1 MNILYYTWQEIISD
15 DIFSTLVSFGFN
27 VTKLQYKLKN
37 NISDSEFIKYI
48 ENMLD
53 NGYDGEKYD
62 CILRCNFLPVLSKV
76 AWRKKIK
83 YVSWCYDSPCMTLYS
98 DMIYNP
104 YNYIFHFDGF
114 EAERLKKSGVEHAYH
129 MPLAVN
135 CSRVNELISKG
146 SNEDKIC
153 EMSELNHMN
162 YKINN
167 GMCYDNGITFMGS
180 MYNSISDYDDLY
192 GRLDAYLKGRFDA
205 ILGVNNL
212 FTGMDLL
219 DELVNEDLMK
229 EINKIISF
237 THIDEYHIGDSEVVK
252 NILSRKISGNDRM
265 RIVKKLAEKYKLTLY
280 TTSAIQAIHNVCN
293 KGALEYLH
301 KMPVVFHNSKIN
313 INLTLRCIR
322 KGIPL
327 RALDIMGAGGFLLSD
342 YQQELDDLFV
352 DGEDMVLFYNDEDM
366 LNKIEYYLNHDKE
379 RCEIAAN
386 GHRKVMEMYD
396 YKNAW
401 EKIFGIVKK

>member
-37 NISDSEFIKYI
+37 NISDSEFMKYI

-53 NGYDGEKYD
+53 NGYNGEKYD
-62 CILRCNFLPVLSKV
+62 CILSCNFLPVLSKT

-104 YNYIFHFDGF
+104 YNYIFHFDSF
-114 EAERLKKSGVEHAYH
+114 EVERLKKTGVEHVYH

-135 CSRVNELISKG
+135 CDRVNELI
-146 SNEDKIC
+146 NDQ
-153 EMSELNHMN
+153 
-162 YKINN
+162 Y
-167 GMCYDNGITFMGS
+167 YDSDITFMGN
-180 MYNSISDYDDLY
+180 MYNNIGDYDDLY
-192 GRLDAYLKGRFDA
+192 SRLDDYLKGRFDA

-219 DELVNEDLMK
+219 DELVNEDLMN

-237 THIDEYHIGDSEVVK
+237 THIDEYHIDDSDIVK

-265 RIVKKLAEKYKLTLY
+265 RIVNKLAEKYELTLY
-280 TTSAIQAIHNVCN
+280 TTSDMQDIHNVCN
-293 KGALEYLH
+293 KGPLEYLH
-301 KMPVVFHNSKIN
+301 KMPMVFHNSKIN
-313 INLTLRCIR
+313 INITLRCIR

-342 YQQELDDLFV
+342 YQQELADLFV
-352 DGEDMVLFYNDEDM
+352 DGEDMVLFHDDEDM
-366 LNKIEYYLNHDKE
+366 LNKVEYYLDHDKE
-379 RCEIAAN
+379 RREIAVN
-386 GHRKVMEMYD
+386 GQIKVKEMFD

-401 EKIFGIVKK
+401 KKIFDIIFG

>member
-15 DIFSTLVSFGFN
+15 DIFSTLVGFGFN

-37 NISDSEFIKYI
+37 NISDSEFMKYI
-48 ENMLD
+48 ENMID
-53 NGYDGEKYD
+53 NGYNGEKYD
-62 CILRCNFLPVLSKV
+62 CILSCNFLPVLSKV

-104 YNYIFHFDGF
+104 YNYIFHFDSF
-114 EAERLKKSGVEHAYH
+114 EVERLKKIGVEHVYH

-135 CSRVNELISKG
+135 YDRVNELI
-146 SNEDKIC
+146 NDQ
-153 EMSELNHMN
+153 
-162 YKINN
+162 Y
-167 GMCYDNGITFMGS
+167 YDSDITFMGN
-180 MYNSISDYDDLY
+180 MYNNIGDYDDLY
-192 GRLDAYLKGRFDA
+192 CRLDDYLKGRFDA

-219 DELVNEDLMK
+219 DELVNEDLMN

-237 THIDEYHIGDSEVVK
+237 THIDEYHIDDSDIVK

-265 RIVKKLAEKYKLTLY
+265 RIVNKLAEKYELTLY
-280 TTSAIQAIHNVCN
+280 TTSDMQDIHNVCN
-293 KGALEYLH
+293 KGPLEYLH
-301 KMPVVFHNSKIN
+301 KMPMVFHNSKIN
-313 INLTLRCIR
+313 INITLRCIR
-322 KGIPL
+322 KGITL

-342 YQQELDDLFV
+342 YQQELADLFV
-352 DGEDMVLFYNDEDM
+352 DGEDMVLFHDDEDM
-366 LNKIEYYLNHDKE
+366 LNKVEYYLDHDKE
-379 RCEIAAN
+379 RREIAVN
-386 GHRKVMEMYD
+386 GQIKVKEMFD

-401 EKIFGIVKK
+401 KKIFDIIFG

>member
-62 CILRCNFLPVLSKV
+62 CILSCNFLPVLSKV

-104 YNYIFHFDGF
+104 YNYIFHFDSF

-135 CSRVNELISKG
+135 CSRVNKLISKG

-153 EMSELNHMN
+153 EMSELNQMN

-192 GRLDAYLKGRFDA
+192 CRLDDYLKGRFDA

-212 FTGMDLL
+212 FAGMDLL

-293 KGALEYLH
+293 KGPLEYLH

-352 DGEDMVLFYNDEDM
+352 DGEDIWY
-366 LNKIEYYLNHDKE
+366 
-379 RCEIAAN
+379 C
-386 GHRKVMEMYD
+386 
-396 YKNAW
+396 
-401 EKIFGIVKK
+401 

>member
-37 NISDSEFIKYI
+37 NISDSEFMKYI

-53 NGYDGEKYD
+53 NGYNGEKYD
-62 CILRCNFLPVLSKV
+62 CILSCNFLPVLSKT

-104 YNYIFHFDGF
+104 YNYIFHFDSF
-114 EAERLKKSGVEHAYH
+114 EVERLKKTGVEHVYH

-135 CSRVNELISKG
+135 CDRVNELI
-146 SNEDKIC
+146 NDQ
-153 EMSELNHMN
+153 
-162 YKINN
+162 Y
-167 GMCYDNGITFMGS
+167 YDSDITFMGN
-180 MYNSISDYDDLY
+180 MYNNIGDYDDLY
-192 GRLDAYLKGRFDA
+192 SRLDDYLKGRFDA

-219 DELVNEDLMK
+219 DELVNEDLMN
-229 EINKIISF
+229 EVNKIISF
-237 THIDEYHIGDSEVVK
+237 THIDEYHIDDSDIVK

-265 RIVKKLAEKYKLTLY
+265 RIVNKLAEKYELTLY
-280 TTSAIQAIHNVCN
+280 TTSDMQDIHNVCN
-293 KGALEYLH
+293 KGPLEYLH
-301 KMPVVFHNSKIN
+301 KMPMVFHNSKIN
-313 INLTLRCIR
+313 INITLRCIR

-342 YQQELDDLFV
+342 YQQELADLFV
-352 DGEDMVLFYNDEDM
+352 DGEDMVLFHDDEDM
-366 LNKIEYYLNHDKE
+366 LNKVEYYLDHDKE
-379 RCEIAAN
+379 RREIAVN
-386 GHRKVMEMYD
+386 GQIKVKEMFD

-401 EKIFGIVKK
+401 KKIFDIIFG

>member
-15 DIFSTLVSFGFN
+15 DIFSTLVGFGFN

-37 NISDSEFIKYI
+37 NISDSEFMKYI
-48 ENMLD
+48 ENMID
-53 NGYDGEKYD
+53 NGYNGEKYD
-62 CILRCNFLPVLSKV
+62 CILSCNFLPILSKV

-104 YNYIFHFDGF
+104 YNYIFHFDSF
-114 EAERLKKSGVEHAYH
+114 EVERLKKTGVEHVYH

-135 CSRVNELISKG
+135 CDRVNELI
-146 SNEDKIC
+146 NDQ
-153 EMSELNHMN
+153 
-162 YKINN
+162 Y
-167 GMCYDNGITFMGS
+167 YDSDITFMGN
-180 MYNSISDYDDLY
+180 MYNNIGDYDDLY
-192 GRLDAYLKGRFDA
+192 CRLDDYLKGRFDA

-219 DELVNEDLMK
+219 DELVNEDLMN

-237 THIDEYHIGDSEVVK
+237 THIDEYHIDDSDIVK

-265 RIVKKLAEKYKLTLY
+265 RIVNKLAEKYELTLY
-280 TTSAIQAIHNVCN
+280 TTSDMQDIHNVCN
-293 KGALEYLH
+293 KGPLEYLH
-301 KMPVVFHNSKIN
+301 KMPMVFHNSKIN
-313 INLTLRCIR
+313 INITLRCIR

-342 YQQELDDLFV
+342 YQQELADLFV
-352 DGEDMVLFYNDEDM
+352 DGEDMVLFHDDEDM
-366 LNKIEYYLNHDKE
+366 LNKVEYYLDHDKE
-379 RCEIAAN
+379 RREIAVN
-386 GHRKVMEMYD
+386 GQIKVKEMFD

-401 EKIFGIVKK
+401 KKIFDIIFG

>member
-53 NGYDGEKYD
+53 NGYNGEKYD
-62 CILRCNFLPVLSKV
+62 CILSCNFLPVLSKA

-104 YNYIFHFDGF
+104 YNYIFHFDSF
-114 EAERLKKSGVEHAYH
+114 EVERLKKTGVEHVYH

-135 CSRVNELISKG
+135 CDRVNELI
-146 SNEDKIC
+146 ND
-153 EMSELNHMN
+153 H
-162 YKINN
+162 Y
-167 GMCYDNGITFMGS
+167 YDSDITFMGN
-180 MYNSISDYDDLY
+180 MYNNIGDYDDLY
-192 GRLDAYLKGRFDA
+192 CRLDDYLKGRFDA

-219 DELVNEDLMK
+219 DELVNEDLMN

-237 THIDEYHIGDSEVVK
+237 THIDEYHIDDSDIVK

-265 RIVKKLAEKYKLTLY
+265 RIVNKLAEKYELTLY
-280 TTSAIQAIHNVCN
+280 TTSDMQDIHNVCN
-293 KGALEYLH
+293 KGPLEYLH
-301 KMPVVFHNSKIN
+301 KMPMVFHNSKIN
-313 INLTLRCIR
+313 INITLRCIR

-342 YQQELDDLFV
+342 YQQELADLFV
-352 DGEDMVLFYNDEDM
+352 DGEDMVLFHDDEDM
-366 LNKIEYYLNHDKE
+366 LNKVEYYLNHDKE
-379 RCEIAAN
+379 RREIAVN
-386 GHRKVMEMYD
+386 GQIKVKEMFD

-401 EKIFGIVKK
+401 KKIFDIIFG